1 MWYGMAAGLTYDQ
14 ALDIPA
20 GELLDYMAIQQ
31 IKREHFWSRKVQTA
45 DEEIIPDVR

>member
-31 IKREHFWSRKVQTA
+31 IKREHFKPRRVLTQ

>member
-31 IKREHFWSRKVQTA
+31 IKREDFRPRKVQTT

>member
-1 MWYGMAAGLTYDQ
+1 MWYGMQAGLTYDQ

-20 GELLDYMAIQQ
+20 GEVLDYMSIRQ
-31 IKREHFWSRKVQTA
+31 IKTEGFQLRKVQTK